1 MSRSERRRADLAC
14 GPLTVFLPRR
24 VTFESGTT
32 KRQGALQERAG
43 TTEIRDDVDVEEHV
57 PCVVLDRDLTGHV

>member
-1 MSRSERRRADLAC
+1 
-14 GPLTVFLPRR
+14 